1 MKISRLIVFF
11 LMVIAVNGLFSWLS
25 NLPQDAGPDVPDGKI
40 SSFSFAPFREGQS
53 PLTKVYPTTDQI
65 DADLSLLASQTHT
78 IRTYASLDGMEG
90 VPALARK
97 YGLKMIQGAWI
108 GIDPKGNQAEVDQL
122 IKSANENPDVIKRV
136 IVGNEVLLRGEL
148 EPDQLLQYIRQV
160 KRAIKQPVSYADV
173 WSFYM
178 RYPEI
183 AKEVDYFTVHIL
195 PYWEDEPL
203 KIEETT
209 ARIEENYWKI
219 RKSYPGK
226 PILIGESGWPSA
238 GRQRGGAVPSVI
250 NEAKFVRELVQLS
263 NKNGFDYNVVEAF
276 NQPWKS
282 QLEGVVGANWGVYSA
297 DRERVFPLT
306 GKVTENSVWPKRLLY
321 TSLLALVIISLHAK
335 KTMQLSP
342 LRLGTFLGFT
352 QVLSALLVNQIGNY
366 WYTSYNAIERLH
378 VLFISGLSLLM
389 AILIIKRILDLLR
402 NSINERNGV
411 WLRYLFLTFIAIAL
425 YKALSLTLNGRYL
438 SIPYPVTVIP
448 VIGILGYILIRYFV
462 KGQTLTSALTFDDLF
477 GSRTFS
483 MEAVKTLSLV
493 LGFTGLLL
501 IIIEIAIVMQSSNYA
516 AAYPS
521 LTDRIYQV
529 FMVTFNY
536 SHLLGWPMLIGAI
549 IIRIPLRT
557 CACALAFMVIAVM
570 LGETYAF
577 SILHDFIESYPNLGA
592 RIGMGFFYTI
602 TNSQLILWLASLLI
616 LALPLWLH
624 QTQKP
629 FSQL

>member
-321 TSLLALVIISLHAK
+321 TSLLTLVIISLHAK
-335 KTMQLSP
+335 KIMELSP

-352 QVLSALLVNQIGNY
+352 QLLSALLVNQIGNY

-389 AILIIKRILDLLR
+389 AILIIKRILHLLR
-402 NSINERNGV
+402 NSINERNGI
-411 WLRYLFLTFIAIAL
+411 WLRYLFLAFIAIAL
-425 YKALSLTLNGRYL
+425 YKALALTLNGRYL

-462 KGQTLTSALTFDDLF
+462 KGQTLISALTFDDLF

-516 AAYPS
+516 AAYPI

-557 CACALAFMVIAVM
+557 CACALAFMVVAVM

-577 SILHDFIESYPNLGA
+577 SILHDFIESYPHLGA

-602 TNSQLILWLASLLI
+602 TNSQLLLWLASLLI

-624 QTQKP
+624 PAQKP
-629 FSQL
+629 FTQL